1 MKIIALALALSLGA
15 CAQLQ
20 TAEKF
25 ITGGVSNPVTK
36 TQLYEV
42 ENGAI
47 VVFAGLN
54 AYKATCVRGAI
65 QPSCKATVAAIQAYT
80 RQIPPQL
87 KVLRVFVKGNDQVN
101 AMLVYNTITQL
112 LANAKA
118 TASASGVNLGG
129 G

>member
-1 MKIIALALALSLGA
+1 MKIIALALVLSLGA

-25 ITGGVSNPVTK
+25 ITGSVSNPVTK

-65 QPSCKATVAAIQAYT
+65 PPSCKLTIAAIQAYT